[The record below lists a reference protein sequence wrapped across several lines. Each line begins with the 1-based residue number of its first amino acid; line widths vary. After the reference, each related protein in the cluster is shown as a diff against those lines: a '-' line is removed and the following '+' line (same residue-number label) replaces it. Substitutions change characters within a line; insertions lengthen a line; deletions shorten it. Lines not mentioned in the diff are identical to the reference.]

1 MTAPRERLVSFAA
14 VKTSRLARPFRR
26 MARSS
31 LVIASQR
38 ISRRWRARRP
48 ANGTRRAERMTNN
61 GSNKRFHRSGP
72 GPMAS
77 TESPDSPPHFASTII
92 PSERLDFGSQIMRTD
107 PMLSDVNG
115 SDGKEGRSG
124 DREGRPPRPAG
135 MSLSKWWKISIGG
148 SPASGRAVAADQKKR
163 FPCHRPCSRQKWTE
177 RAVERRVNYSA
188 AIPFICHRT
197 DKRLHLIYQWTQKRN
212 RQVVCFVCYFGRRLV
227 CTRLLAAAAR

>member
-1 MTAPRERLVSFAA
+1 
-14 VKTSRLARPFRR
+14 
-26 MARSS
+26 
-31 LVIASQR
+31 
-38 ISRRWRARRP
+38 
-48 ANGTRRAERMTNN
+48 
-61 GSNKRFHRSGP
+61 
-72 GPMAS
+72 MAS

-107 PMLSDVNG
+107 PMLPDVNG

-177 RAVERRVNYSA
+177 RAVERRVNHSA

-197 DKRLHLIYQWTQKRN
+197 DGQEAPLDLSMDAEKKPTSCLLRLLLWPSACLHSAVSGGGPLGGPDPVAGGGRVTRSDIDPGASSAGCVAAFLDCDGRWRAHRARIKCNASGTQRI
-212 RQVVCFVCYFGRRLV
+212 QDAHPGRRIGRWGV
-227 CTRLLAAAAR
+227 T